1 MKYLLTINGQEHTL
15 EMIQGKVLSCQ
26 FGGVAFEAEVAEV
39 APGLISLL
47 IGGKSF
53 SARITADAETADGAA
68 RDSIPYSVQ
77 VDGTTYAI
85 ALSDPRRWTRT
96 GGAEAREGRQ
106 QITAPMAG
114 KVVRILVSEGQRVEP
129 GQGLIVVEA
138 MKMQNEIKS
147 RAPGTVEKILV
158 RGGQAVNAGEPLL
171 VVE

>member
-1 MKYLLTINGQEHTL
+1 MKYALIIDGQKHVL
-15 EMIQGKVLSCQ
+15 EWALGEPFSCALD
-26 FGGVAFEAEVAEV
+26 GVPFQAEVAEI
-39 APGLISLL
+39 APGIFSLL

-68 RDSIPYSVQ
+68 RDSIHYSVQ
-77 VDGTTYAI
+77 VDGTTYAV

-106 QITAPMAG
+106 QITAPMPG
-114 KVVRILVSEGQRVEP
+114 KVIRILVSEGQRVEP

>member
-1 MKYLLTINGQEHTL
+1 MKYALIIDGQKHVL
-15 EMIQGKVLSCQ
+15 EWALGEPFSCALD
-26 FGGVAFEAEVAEV
+26 GVPLQAEVAEI

-53 SARITADAETADGAA
+53 SARIAAGAETADGAA
-68 RDSIPYSVQ
+68 RDSIHYSVQ
-77 VDGTTYAI
+77 VAWTTYAVT
-85 ALSDPRRWTRT
+85 LHDPRRWTRT

-106 QITAPMAG
+106 QITAPMPG
-114 KVVRILVSEGQRVEP
+114 KVIRILVSEGQRVEA

-147 RAPGTVEKILV
+147 RAAGTVEKLLV
-158 RGGQAVNAGEPLL
+158 RGGQAVNAGMPLL

>member
-1 MKYLLTINGQEHTL
+1 MKYSLIIDGQKHVL
-15 EMIQGKVLSCQ
+15 EWAQGEIFSCALD
-26 FGGVAFEAEVAEV
+26 GVPFQAEVAEI
-39 APGLISLL
+39 APGIFSLL

-53 SARITADAETADGAA
+53 SARIAAGAETADGAA
-68 RDSIPYSVQ
+68 RDSIHYSVQ

-114 KVVRILVSEGQRVEP
+114 KVIRILVSEGQRVET

-138 MKMQNEIKS
+138 MKMQTRS
-147 RAPGTVEKILV
+147 RAAPRV
-158 RGGQAVNAGEPLL
+158 RSKKFWFAEARPSPPAKHSS
-171 VVE
+171 